1 MDAEGRLGE
10 QAEDTIRYFTNR
22 LMADQVKRYIFR
34 RYWTRRIVVGVLSYI
49 TGDVADA
56 ACAGSAGE
64 ALPPALADR

>member
-34 RYWTRRIVVGVLSYI
+34 RCLLDKANCGRCSL
-49 TGDVADA
+49 VADA
-56 ACAGSAGE
+56 ACAGSAEE